1 VNNREE
7 KVSQVDELIEHDLEL
22 IGSTAIEDKLQDEVA
37 ETIEFMKDT
46 GIKVWVLTGDKIET
60 AINIG
65 ISAKLLDDSM
75 DQYIIDDTDISDIR

>member
-22 IGSTAIEDKLQDEVA
+22 IGSTAIEDKLQEEVA

>member
-1 VNNREE
+1 
-7 KVSQVDELIEHDLEL
+7 
-22 IGSTAIEDKLQDEVA
+22 LQDEVA

-65 ISAKLLDDSM
+65 ISAKLLDESM
-75 DQYIIDDTDISDIR
+75 D